1 MEEKKLRSLLRFYKK
16 KNVEIELKTNLRGGL
31 VVRGIIIK
39 LNWIFWKSLVLQS
52 QNKTQLKIFFDDI
65 VDDSIIPTEFT
76 KNINEKLKKIIK
88 IIGLQYLQV

>member
-76 KNINEKLKKIIK
+76 KNIN
-88 IIGLQYLQV
+88 